1 MPIAAALLLGA
12 TAGAGAIF
20 CLHWRLKKSLV
31 DGMSV
36 CTPTESPRESAAEG
50 EETPPPAAVPGKA
63 ETAAEAV
70 PSAREPEPQ
79 RAPEPQADP
88 PSGESRGGQG
98 DGQDKQ
104 LLDLLEA
111 EARKATERLAR
122 ENAELRKR
130 NAELARRNRDLGARL
145 AEAMAALDL
154 DETRR
159 MPAAEAAPGD
169 VDAEGARVL
178 DANAGLGLVVLDRGA
193 LHGLRYG
200 TPMSVFRGRKQ
211 VARVRVVDVRERI
224 AGAAVV
230 ETAAD
235 DWPREGDRAAPA
247 RAADSEGK

>member
-1 MPIAAALLLGA
+1 
-12 TAGAGAIF
+12 
-20 CLHWRLKKSLV
+20 
-31 DGMSV
+31 MSV
-36 CTPTESPRESAAEG
+36 RTPTESPRESAAEG

-70 PSAREPEPQ
+70 QSARETPPEEGTAPAGDAPFREDGGA
-79 RAPEPQADP
+79 RA
-88 PSGESRGGQG
+88 
-98 DGQDKQ
+98 DGADKQ

-122 ENAELRKR
+122 ENAELRRR
-130 NAELARRNRDLGARL
+130 NAELGRRNRDLGARL

-159 MPAAEAAPGD
+159 MPAAEAGTAD
-169 VDAEGARVL
+169 VSAEGARVL
-178 DANAGLGLVVLDRGA
+178 DANTELDLVVLDRGA